1 MAVLVS
7 DTSVVVDLERGGL
20 LERVFQLP
28 HDFAVPDLLFDRE
41 LKGDLGDQL
50 VALGLK
56 VEPLTGEEVAAA
68 ARLVRIER
76 ALSGPDAFAY
86 AIAQARAWTLLTGDG
101 ALRRAAEGAGLE
113 THGVLWVM
121 DQLEETIELGRD
133 ILHDA
138 LTTIS
143 AHPRCRLPRPE
154 VGRRLARYRP
164 A

>member
-20 LERVFQLP
+20 LERIFQLP
-28 HDFAVPDLLFDRE
+28 HEFAVPDLLFDRE
-41 LKGDLGDQL
+41 LKGELGDRL
-50 VALGLK
+50 VALGLR
-56 VEPLTGEEVAAA
+56 VEPLTGGEVATA
-68 ARLVRIER
+68 ARLVRVER

-121 DQLEETIELGRD
+121 DQLEDAIGLDRD
-133 ILHDA
+133 ILHAA
-138 LTTIS
+138 LSAIS
-143 AHPRCRLPRPE
+143 AHPRCRLPRAE
-154 VGRRLARYRP
+154 IGRRLGRYRP
-164 A
+164 T